1 MLIAKEKIKSNITEY
16 LIYMFQIE
24 NLIRACRFD
33 NQLIEEKLVSQY
45 KVDEPTRLEIKSW
58 YFGLKELMIEEQI
71 ENEGHLQFLVNKMN
85 ELYDFHLFLL
95 QSDDHPDYKQLF
107 KRTEKAL
114 NSFIS
119 VTPEL
124 NNPIRS
130 AIENLYRISVLK
142 MTGREVSPN
151 MLLAAGKAGAL
162 LQLLSK
168 KFAEYEKGE
177 LTIE

>member
-24 NLIRACRFD
+24 NLIRACQFD
-33 NQLIEEKLVSQY
+33 NKLIEEKLVNQY

-71 ENEGHLQFLVNKMN
+71 ENEGHLQFLVNKMT

-95 QSDDHPDYKQLF
+95 QSDDYPDYKQLF
-107 KRTEKAL
+107 KRTEKDL
-114 NSFIS
+114 NSFTS
-119 VTPEL
+119 SNPEL
-124 NNPIRS
+124 NPIGS

-142 MTGREVSPN
+142 ITGREIPENTLRSVS
-151 MLLAAGKAGAL
+151 KISTL
-162 LQLLSK
+162 LQMLSK
-168 KFAEYEKGE
+168 KFAQYEKGE